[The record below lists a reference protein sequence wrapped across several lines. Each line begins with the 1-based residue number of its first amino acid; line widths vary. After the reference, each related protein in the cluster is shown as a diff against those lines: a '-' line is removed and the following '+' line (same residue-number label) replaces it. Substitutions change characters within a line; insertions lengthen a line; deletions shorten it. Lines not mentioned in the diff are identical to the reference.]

1 MYSPEHRALSRS
13 SSLQTLPLVHTHAI
27 NWQGR
32 YAYSAHTIAYQQP
45 LSTWGLYQR
54 LPVAHHLVVIKDRQ
68 SPGLGLVYWSSR
80 TVTRRTLIS

>member
-1 MYSPEHRALSRS
+1 MYSLEHRALSRS
-13 SSLQTLPLVHTHAI
+13 SSLQTPPLVHTHAI

-45 LSTWGLYQR
+45 SSTWGLYQR
-54 LPVAHHLVVIKDRQ
+54 LPVARHLAVVKDRR
-68 SPGLGLVYWSSR
+68 SLVLGLVYWSSQ